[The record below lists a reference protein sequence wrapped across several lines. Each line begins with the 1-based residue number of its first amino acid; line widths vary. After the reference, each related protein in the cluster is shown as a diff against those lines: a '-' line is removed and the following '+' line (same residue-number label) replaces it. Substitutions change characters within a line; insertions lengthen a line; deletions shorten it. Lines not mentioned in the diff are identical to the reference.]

1 MQSHL
6 GRLKRGQLRRRVAG
20 SPTGVKEPHH
30 TSASTAATQA
40 MSKEQAQPNRMEG
53 GRPSD
58 TRAVTLLANQAQPDK
73 GGDERPSDTRAV
85 TRLAAQA
92 QPNKMGSG
100 RPSDTR
106 AVTRLAAQ
114 QQNKTK

>member
-1 MQSHL
+1 MGTKEVSCILAQIPISSRYNYFEEAQPDKGGG
-6 GRLKRGQLRRRVAG
+6 GRPSDTRADTPL
-20 SPTGVKEPHH
+20 
-30 TSASTAATQA
+30 AA
-40 MSKEQAQPNRMEG
+40 QAQPNKEGG

-58 TRAVTLLANQAQPDK
+58 TRAVTLLA
-73 GGDERPSDTRAV
+73 
-85 TRLAAQA
+85 AQA

-100 RPSDTR
+100 RLSDTR